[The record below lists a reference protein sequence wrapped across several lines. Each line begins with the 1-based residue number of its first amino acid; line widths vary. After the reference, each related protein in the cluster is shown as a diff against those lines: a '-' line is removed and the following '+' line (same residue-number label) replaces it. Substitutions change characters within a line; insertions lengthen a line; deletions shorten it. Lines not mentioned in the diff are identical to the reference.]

1 MSALAQAEPTAI
13 APSFINPLTIDVTAD
28 RVDAAINSLIDSALG
43 TVEDEM
49 QRLARRRQLA
59 SAVRGIRAAKEQLDG
74 LTDADAELG
83 MTGLIIDGHKPE
95 LIKMFMVLNP
105 AAEAKV
111 VEVCVDGFLEPY
123 KSKFEE
129 PTKKARRGKS
139 SAG

>member
-1 MSALAQAEPTAI
+1 MSALATTDPTAL

-28 RVDAAINSLIDSALG
+28 RVDAAVNNLIDAALG

-59 SAVRGIRAAKEQLDG
+59 SAIRGIRAVREQLDG
-74 LTDADAELG
+74 ITETDAEMG
-83 MTGLIIDGHKPE
+83 MAGLIIDGHRPE
-95 LIKMFMVLNP
+95 LVKMFAVLNP

-111 VEVCVDGFLEPY
+111 VEVCVDGILEPY
-123 KSKFEE
+123 KSKFDE

>member
-13 APSFINPLTIDVTAD
+13 APSFINPLMIDVTAD
-28 RVDAAINSLIDSALG
+28 RVDAAVNGLIDAALG

-59 SAVRGIRAAKEQLDG
+59 SAVRGIRAVKDQLDG
-74 LTDADAELG
+74 ITEADAEMG
-83 MTGLIIDGHKPE
+83 MANLIIDGHRPE
-95 LIKMFMVLNP
+95 LVKMFAVLNP

-111 VEVCVDGFLEPY
+111 VEVCVDGILEPY
-123 KSKFEE
+123 KSKFDE

>member
-13 APSFINPLTIDVTAD
+13 APSFINPLMIDVTAD
-28 RVDAAINSLIDSALG
+28 RVDAAVNGLIDAALG

-59 SAVRGIRAAKEQLDG
+59 SAVRGIRAVKDQLDSVTEAG
-74 LTDADAELG
+74 AEMG
-83 MTGLIIDGHKPE
+83 MANLIVDGHRPE
-95 LIKMFMVLNP
+95 LIKMFAVLNP

-111 VEVCVDGFLEPY
+111 VEVCVDGILEPY
-123 KSKFEE
+123 KSKFDE
-129 PTKKARRGKS
+129 PIKKARRGKS